1 MSADNH
7 DMNYSA
13 ETFVV
18 SGGRPAHEHDAPV
31 NPPIVLSST
40 YRGVDAVNIEQD
52 RVYARFSNPTWEG
65 MEEVV
70 AKLENATQPGLL
82 FPSGMAAV
90 AAVIDLLPVGSIV
103 LIPKHAYMASVT
115 LCKDLERR
123 GIIELVRVDIED
135 TESVIA
141 AMEDAASRTGVTP
154 ENVNYSAPKVLA
166 WLESP
171 TNPMLEVADLPALL
185 SAARRLGIVTAV
197 DNTFATPILQ
207 RPLDLG
213 ADVVVHSATK
223 FLAGHSD
230 VLLGMTL
237 TSNEELYNAMLHHRI
252 TNGAIPGPVEDAQV
266 LAERLSEHPFVT
278 EVRYPGLESDRGHE
292 VAKKQMDGFGAIL
305 CVTLDTDA
313 AGARNVVEALKLWT
327 PATSLGGVESLV
339 ERRRRHGNEPD
350 SIPESLLRLSVGIE
364 NVDDLYNDLVE
375 AFKVVR

>member
-90 AAVIDLLPVGSIV
+90 AAVIDLVPVGSIV

-154 ENVNYSAPKVLA
+154 ENVNYSEPKVLA

-197 DNTFATPILQ
+197 DNTFATPDSAASPGSGCRRSGSL
-207 RPLDLG
+207 RYEVPCGPL
-213 ADVVVHSATK
+213 
-223 FLAGHSD
+223 
-230 VLLGMTL
+230 
-237 TSNEELYNAMLHHRI
+237 R
-252 TNGAIPGPVEDAQV
+252 
-266 LAERLSEHPFVT
+266 
-278 EVRYPGLESDRGHE
+278 
-292 VAKKQMDGFGAIL
+292 
-305 CVTLDTDA
+305 CA
-313 AGARNVVEALKLWT
+313 AGYGSDLERGAVQGDASPPHHQRRN
-327 PATSLGGVESLV
+327 PRSGGGVAWFARSAHPGAARGACCR
-339 ERRRRHGNEPD
+339 ERAGSCRA
-350 SIPESLLRLSVGIE
+350 PE
-364 NVDDLYNDLVE
+364 
-375 AFKVVR
+375 